1 MQSPELKERFAQQG
15 IDPETSTPEQFG
27 KLVADEYAR
36 WAKVIRASGIRM
48 E

>member
-1 MQSPELKERFAQQG
+1 MQAPDVKERFVQQG
-15 IDPETSTPEQFG
+15 IDPETSTPEAFG

-36 WAKVIRASGIRM
+36 WTKVIRASGIKL